1 MKTVL
6 IFGGSGF
13 VGRHII
19 RRLAK
24 SGYKIIVPH
33 QNQINEA
40 KLRLLGTTGQIIP
53 ISYRSINSKKMI
65 DLINKSE
72 IVINLKTLWDEKNI
86 SFQKGIYDF
95 NVDLVR
101 NINSSKK
108 NKQFI
113 FFSGLGVD
121 KSLDSLR
128 NKNIF
133 LSEKFI
139 QNNLEKSVIIR
150 PGIIIGGDDQ
160 FLKALLP
167 LFKLSF
173 FIPLF
178 GDGLKKFQPVYI
190 DDVSVAV
197 KKIIDLNVSKNCIFE
212 FVGPNTF
219 TYKGLYKYI
228 AGCMNKVRVL
238 IPIPFSVA
246 KITVS
251 LLEKTPISPLNSEQ
265 LKLFNND
272 NLASDDYKK
281 LEDLGI
287 KPQDIK
293 EIIKNIIKK
302 NM

>member
-19 RRLAK
+19 RRIAK

-33 QNQINEA
+33 QSSINEA

-53 ISYRSINSKKMI
+53 ISYISINGKKMI
-65 DLINKSE
+65 DLIDKSE
-72 IVINLKTLWDEKNI
+72 IIINLKTLWDEGSI

-95 NVDLVR
+95 NIDLVR
-101 NINSSKK
+101 SINNSKK
-108 NKQFI
+108 HKQFI

-121 KSLDSLR
+121 RRSNSLR
-128 NKNIF
+128 NENIL

-139 QNNLEKSVIIR
+139 QKNLENSVIIR
-150 PGIIIGGDDQ
+150 PGIIIGGGDQ

-190 DDVSVAV
+190 DDISVAV
-197 KKIIDLNVSKNCIFE
+197 KKIIDSKISKSCIFE
-212 FVGPNTF
+212 LVGPNTF
-219 TYKGLYKYI
+219 TYRGLYKYI
-228 AGCMNKVRVL
+228 ADCMNKVRVL
-238 IPIPFSVA
+238 IPIPFNIA
-246 KITVS
+246 RIAVS

-265 LKLFNND
+265 LKLFNSD
-272 NLASDDYKK
+272 NLASNDYKK

-293 EIIKNIIKK
+293 EIIKNFIKK
-302 NM
+302 NT